1 MIRIKDIEN
10 WEDYSIDINGNVFS
24 KRRNKYMKP
33 VKNKSG
39 YSVIQLHKNMKFK
52 TFTIHR
58 LIAKAFIPNPN
69 NYPCINHI
77 DGNKLNNDISNLEWC
92 THKHNSQEAVRIG
105 LFDNVKKIQ
114 RENAIKNNLS
124 KYHILA
130 NEVTKKKVSQYD
142 KNGNFIKSYN
152 SMSDASRDNNIQIT
166 NISYCANSKRK
177 SAGGYI
183 WKLERNDDL

>member
-10 WEDYSIDINGNVFS
+10 WEDYFIDINGNVFS
-24 KRRNKYMKP
+24 KRRNRYMKP
-33 VKNKSG
+33 IKSKSG
-39 YSVIQLHKNMKFK
+39 YYVIQLHKNMKFK
-52 TFTIHR
+52 TFSIHR

-142 KNGNFIKSYN
+142 KNGSFIKTYN
-152 SMSDASRDNNIQIT
+152 SMSDASRENNIQVT
-166 NISYCANSKRK
+166 NISYCANGKRK